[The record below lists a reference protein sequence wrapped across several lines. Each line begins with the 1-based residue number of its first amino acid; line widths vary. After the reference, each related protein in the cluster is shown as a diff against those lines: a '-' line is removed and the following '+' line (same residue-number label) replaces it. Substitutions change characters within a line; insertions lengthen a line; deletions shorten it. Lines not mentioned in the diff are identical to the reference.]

1 MLEIRDLKVRYGG
14 ITAVDGISLTV
25 NDHEAVSLIGANG
38 AGKTTTLHAISSLLK
53 IASGKIFFD
62 GVDITSLPADKIV
75 QMGIVQVPEGRQVFT
90 KLSVE
95 DNLKMGAYLERDK
108 AKIKANMEFG
118 MNLFPISRERRK
130 QTAGTLSGGEQQM
143 LAICRALMTSP
154 KLLLLDEPSMGL
166 SPLMTQEVFKVLRT
180 LNEQGTTIFLIEQNA
195 YEALEF
201 TDRAYIMESG
211 RITLEGRSADLLN
224 DERVRDAYLG
234 GDV

>member
-14 ITAVDGISLTV
+14 ITAVDGINVTV
-25 NDHEAVSLIGANG
+25 NDGEAVSLIGANG

-53 IASGKIFFD
+53 VASGKIFFD
-62 GVDITSLPADKIV
+62 GVDITSMPADKIV

-118 MNLFPISRERRK
+118 MNLFPIIRERRK
-130 QTAGTLSGGEQQM
+130 QAAGTLSGGEQQM

-224 DERVRDAYLG
+224 DERVRAAYLG

>member
-118 MNLFPISRERRK
+118 MNLFPIIRERRK
-130 QTAGTLSGGEQQM
+130 QTAGTLSRGEQQM